1 MFFHAIMG
9 SPLGQIL
16 LRSDGPHLSGLYF
29 VGQKDCPNLPGFTPM
44 RPTHFDPS
52 AGSLGGQP
60 IRSLRVQ
67 RAGAGDLLPA
77 GLRSDPGG
85 SPEPDGDGLRILQN
99 DTPNEAVA
107 VFTQTEQQLSEYW
120 QGRRQTFDVSLGLQG
135 TPFQKTVWTA
145 LLGIDWG
152 RTATYGELARAAG
165 LGSGHGRA
173 VGAAVGRNPISIIIP
188 CHRVLA
194 GGGVLNGY
202 SGGLERKLRLL
213 QLEGFVAR

>member
-1 MFFHAIMG
+1 MFFHAITD
-9 SPLGQIL
+9 SPLGPIL

-29 VGQKDCPNLPGFTPM
+29 VGQKDCPNLPGLAPM
-44 RPTHFDPS
+44 RPAHFDPS
-52 AGSLGGQP
+52 AGSLRGQP

-67 RAGAGDLLPA
+67 PAGAGDLLPA
-77 GLRSDPGG
+77 GLGPAVGRS
-85 SPEPDGDGLRILQN
+85 ETAGDGLRILQD
-99 DTPNEAVA
+99 DTPDEAVA
-107 VFTQTEQQLSEYW
+107 VLTQTERQLSEYW
-120 QGRRQTFDVSLGLQG
+120 QGRRQTFDIPLGFQG

-165 LGSGHGRA
+165 LGAGHGRA